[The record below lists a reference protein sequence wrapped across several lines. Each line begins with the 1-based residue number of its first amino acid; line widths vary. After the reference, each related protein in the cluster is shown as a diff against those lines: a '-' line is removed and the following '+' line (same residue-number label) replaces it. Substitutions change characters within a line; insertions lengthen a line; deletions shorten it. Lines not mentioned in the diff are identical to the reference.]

1 MRNTDYD
8 FFVIG
13 AGSAGVRASRI
24 AASLGART
32 AICEDQRLGGTC
44 VNLGC
49 VPKKLLVYGS
59 RYGAD
64 CADAAG
70 YGWSMDTPEFDW
82 SVLRDRKDTE
92 IARLNGVYQ
101 RILESAGVDILRGRG
116 QLLTANT
123 VEVNGTQYTAK
134 HILIA
139 VGGRPHIPSIPGA
152 EWTSTSDEI
161 FGLERLPR
169 RILIVGGGYIGVEF
183 AGIFRGFGCEVTQV
197 VRGPRILRGFDE
209 DVRAFLSEEMR
220 KQGIALRCETGV
232 HSVTRGREGLTVTLS
247 DDERVEVDTVLMA
260 TGRVANTSGLGLE
273 NAGVATDESGSI
285 LVDAHLSTNVP
296 GIWACGDVINRIQL
310 TPVALA
316 EGMSLA
322 HALFGE
328 GSSPPD
334 IDYTTIPTAVFSRP
348 PVGTVGLTEAAAR
361 ERGAEVDVYRS
372 TFRPMKHTLSG
383 RDERA
388 LMKLIVDRETDRVLG
403 CHVVADEAGEILQG
417 IAVAVRQGI
426 TKRELDRTIGIHPTA
441 AEELVTMRT
450 PVS

>member
-1 MRNTDYD
+1 
-8 FFVIG
+8 
-13 AGSAGVRASRI
+13 
-24 AASLGART
+24 
-32 AICEDQRLGGTC
+32 
-44 VNLGC
+44 
-49 VPKKLLVYGS
+49 
-59 RYGAD
+59 
-64 CADAAG
+64 
-70 YGWSMDTPEFDW
+70 
-82 SVLRDRKDTE
+82 
-92 IARLNGVYQ
+92 
-101 RILESAGVDILRGRG
+101 
-116 QLLTANT
+116 
-123 VEVNGTQYTAK
+123 
-134 HILIA
+134 
-139 VGGRPHIPSIPGA
+139 
-152 EWTSTSDEI
+152 
-161 FGLERLPR
+161 
-169 RILIVGGGYIGVEF
+169 VGGGYIGVEF

-316 EGMSLA
+316 EGMALA